1 MAKPKNEEEQR
12 IYEELKE
19 KYKDERKTIEK
30 VKNDESDK
38 RDWKTIQE
46 QMRDL
51 L

>member
-1 MAKPKNEEEQR
+1 MAKPKNEDEQR
-12 IYEELKE
+12 IYEELK
-19 KYKDERKTIEK
+19 KKHKDERKTMEK

>member
-19 KYKDERKTIEK
+19 KYKNEVRTVEK

>member
-1 MAKPKNEEEQR
+1 MAKPKNEDEQR
-12 IYEELKE
+12 IYEELK
-19 KYKDERKTIEK
+19 KKHKDERKTIEK

>member
-1 MAKPKNEEEQR
+1 MAKPKNEDEQR
-12 IYEELKE
+12 IYEELKK